1 MVEFAPKLINN
12 EENTFAPKLI
22 TDETTNRVTL
32 ENEPPPQTEESTFA
46 DIAQGVFS
54 GIIRGGA
61 VEPAK
66 TGLTLLQAKFG
77 GPDQAKELE
86 KTYQKFQEYTGLK
99 PDKTGGEVSER
110 ITGFLTSYLTLGKVL
125 KGAKS
130 LMGIKA
136 PPPSIGA
143 FRKLSPTQ
151 RVIQAGKTSFRG
163 GAAEFLSSPDGA
175 MTLSDSFDALPDALK
190 TDNEVKIDS
199 RDEAKRRLANKLKL
213 GTEATA
219 FGLAVE
225 AAFPVVGITV
235 KSASKL
241 NLPFQYKGYQ
251 LGVGGVVKGLSDGI
265 GFLGANINKALGR
278 LPERYLTSAGVTPKE
293 IYEQLQDTVAVTK
306 ADADKVANT
315 LSSFDRELKKV
326 VKAQGLFGR
335 GRLGIQEAHDNLY
348 DYLSGANVNALDQYG
363 QGVKT
368 AAKSLRT
375 QIDDMSDLIATDIG
389 RRIDLGEIDATRGQ
403 QLINTINEQKGSYIR
418 RVYEGA
424 FSKGETLADIKLK
437 PEYAESVR
445 KLAAR
450 FPEDENAV
458 ARATQVID
466 DAINDNA
473 VNLAIP
479 SEETVKSVAKGL
491 KFADNFFGR
500 KPLYEVMEGIFKDRD
515 KFLYGIPEF
524 RTLVKEIKDPVKVAI
539 RTIEDMSTTL
549 NASRLYSSLS
559 TQLKSTAEQG
569 LSSLRQGGRPL
580 IISGENLTD
589 TNSINFLRQN
599 GYVKLDEYVPQKPIG
614 SVLDDASDIIPTDVD
629 IEKMSI
635 FGGKYGALSG
645 DYVAPEIYNSL
656 TMPLRGNS
664 IFNDLLG
671 ITLQLKGLSQYS
683 KTVLNP
689 LAQVRNFMS
698 GPFFLL
704 ANGVVARNMNLGE
717 SMALT
722 FKKYDNL
729 SSEEFKKFF
738 DTFGRLGLRDENL
751 AIKEI
756 EEIAKD
762 GGKFNFLNAI
772 EKVPGA
778 KPLQKI
784 YMNTD
789 TYWKMNAFS
798 GEKAR
803 YSAAFNKAGIVV
815 DDIADELIAT
825 RIIKRPK
832 GEVLRDVDTLDV
844 LVGDIVKETM
854 PIYSRV
860 PEAIKLIR
868 KVPIVGA
875 FASFPAEIIRN
886 SANILAR
893 GVDEMSFIATP
904 EIVAKVGT
912 RAAKELEKQI
922 RAIGAQRIAGYISSA
937 FVVPKAIVSASAK
950 AAGISEEQLEEI
962 RINNLPEFMRGQ
974 LIAAL
979 SPITKDKRGDYNLE
993 YTSISYLM
1001 PYDFV
1006 LQPARA
1012 ALDAYNRKG
1021 FLDAQSATDIISS
1034 AFQAFGTFMEP
1045 FAGES
1050 LLAERIF
1057 DVTLRDG
1064 NTDTGIK
1071 VYSQGDSL
1079 GGKLK
1084 KGLVHVFN
1092 GLNPAIL
1099 ENTFFKPTARGPG
1112 GELSIEFGRTG
1123 KAFTQSIT
1131 GEILPTKTGVVYE
1144 GPAEALTTITGVRA
1158 LKANFNDSLY
1168 YKTNE
1173 YTKKRNA
1180 LRTDFNSYADD
1191 NDLTK
1196 QQIVAASNAAN
1207 NTLYKLQQ
1215 DMYRIIKGARD
1226 LGIDEATIYEMITE
1240 KGTMSKSE
1248 FQMISE
1254 GSFLPFNVTDDLVE
1268 RILRD
1273 RLIRNEPGPVRELPV
1288 DELLDAYENVLGKS
1302 LIGASDPKE
1311 SPTGVFDQKNE
1322 KPTFAPKL
1330 MQSQPVDTRPVTI
1343 NTFAPKLISPQT
1355 TSPSLLGGNIV
1366 DQAKNLEIL
1375 RRRTQ

>member
-1 MVEFAPKLINN
+1 MAEFAPKLINN
-12 EENTFAPKLI
+12 EEDTFAPKLI
-22 TDETTNRVTL
+22 TDGTDNKVTL
-32 ENEPPPQTEESTFA
+32 RKDPPPQTEESVFS
-46 DIAQGVFS
+46 DVAQGVFS
-54 GIIRGGA
+54 GILRGGV

-86 KTYQKFQEYTGLK
+86 KTYQKFQEYTGLQ
-99 PDKTGGEVSER
+99 PDQTGGKVAER
-110 ITGFLTSYLTLGKVL
+110 LTGFLTSYLTLGKVL

-130 LMGIKA
+130 LVGIKA

-163 GAAEFLSSPDGA
+163 GAAEFLSAPDGSL
-175 MTLSDSFDALPDALK
+175 TLSDSFDALPDGLK

-199 RDEAKRRLANKLKL
+199 RDEAKRRLSNKLKL

-225 AAFPVVGITV
+225 AAFPVVGVAV

-251 LGVGGVVKGLSDGI
+251 LGIGGVVKGLSDG
-265 GFLGANINKALGR
+265 LGYLGSTINKALGR
-278 LPERYLTSAGVTPKE
+278 LPERYLTSGGVAPKQ
-293 IYEQLQDTVAVTK
+293 IYEQIQDTAAVTK
-306 ADADKVANT
+306 SDADKIATT
-315 LSSFDRELKKV
+315 LSSFDTELKKV
-326 VKAQGLFGR
+326 IRGQGLFGR

-348 DYLSGANVNALDQYG
+348 DYLSGANINALDQYG
-363 QGVKT
+363 TGVKN

-375 QIDDMSDLIATDIG
+375 QMDDLSDLIATDIG
-389 RRIDLGEIDATRGQ
+389 KRIDLGELDPTRGQ
-403 QLINTINEQKGSYIR
+403 QLINIINEQKGSYIR
-418 RVYEGA
+418 RIYEGA

-437 PEYAESVR
+437 PEYAEAVR

-473 VNLAIP
+473 INLAIP
-479 SEETVKSVAKGL
+479 SDETVKSVAKGL
-491 KFADNFFGR
+491 KFADNVFGR
-500 KPLYEVMEGIFKDRD
+500 KPFYEVMEGLFKDRD
-515 KFLYGIPEF
+515 KFIYGIPEF
-524 RTLVKEIKDPVKVAI
+524 RTLVKEVKDPIKVVA
-539 RTIEDMSTTL
+539 RTIEDMSMTL

-559 TQLKSTAEQG
+559 NQLKTTAAEG
-569 LSSLRQGGRPL
+569 IASLRQGGRPL

-589 TNSINFLRQN
+589 QASINFLKQN
-599 GYVKLDEYVPQKPIG
+599 NYVKLDEYIPQKPIG
-614 SVLDDASDIIPTDVD
+614 SVVDDASDVVPTDVD
-629 IEKMSI
+629 IEKMSV
-635 FGGKYGALSG
+635 FGGKYGSLSG
-645 DYVAPEIYNSL
+645 DFVAPEVYNSL
-656 TMPLRGNS
+656 TIPLRGNS
-664 IFNDLLG
+664 IFNDILG
-671 ITLQLKGLSQYS
+671 MTLQLKGLSQYS

-689 LAQVRNFMS
+689 LAQVRNFAS
-698 GPFFLL
+698 GPFFIG
-704 ANGVVARNMNLGE
+704 ANGLIARNMNLGE

-729 SSEEFKKFF
+729 SSEEFKKFHE
-738 DTFGRLGLRDENL
+738 TFGKLGLRDENL

-762 GGKFNFLNAI
+762 GGKLNFLNAV

-778 KPLQKI
+778 KALQKI

-789 TYWKMNAFS
+789 TYWKMVAFS

-803 YSAAFNKAGIVV
+803 YSAAFNKAGINL
-815 DDIADELIAT
+815 DDIADDLIT
-825 RIIKRPK
+825 TNIIKRPK
-832 GEVLRDVDTLDV
+832 GEVLREVDTIDV
-844 LVGDIVKETM
+844 LAGDIVKETM

-860 PEAIKLIR
+860 PEAIKLVR
-868 KVPIVGA
+868 KIPVIGA

-893 GVDEMSFIATP
+893 GVDEMSFIASP
-904 EIVAKVGT
+904 QIVSKVGQ

-937 FVVPKAIVSASAK
+937 FVIPKAIVTASAK
-950 AAGISEEQLEEI
+950 AAGISEEQLEDI
-962 RINNLPEFMRGQ
+962 RVNNLPDFMKGQ

-979 SPITKDKRGDYNLE
+979 SPIKKDGKGDFSLE
-993 YTSISYLM
+993 YASLSYLM

-1021 FLDAQSATDIISS
+1021 VLDAQSATDIVSS
-1034 AFQAFGTFMEP
+1034 VFQAFGTFMEP

-1064 NTDTGIK
+1064 NTDSGIK

-1079 GGKLK
+1079 GGKMK

-1092 GLNPAIL
+1092 GLNPSIL

-1112 GELSIEFGRTG
+1112 GDLSIELGRTG

-1131 GEILPTKTGVVYE
+1131 GTLLPTKTGVVYE
-1144 GPAEALTTITGVRA
+1144 GPAEALTTLTGVRA
-1158 LKANFNDSLY
+1158 LKVNFNDSLY

-1173 YTKKRNA
+1173 YSKKRNT
-1180 LRTDFNSYADD
+1180 LRTDFNSFADD
-1191 NDLTK
+1191 NDLTTK
-1196 QQIVAASNAAN
+1196 DILSGYIAAN
-1207 NTLYKLQQ
+1207 NQLYRFQQ
-1215 DMYRIIKGARD
+1215 DMYRLIKGARD
-1226 LGIDEATIYEMITE
+1226 IGMDEASIYQMITE
-1240 KGTMSKSE
+1240 KGKMSKDE
-1248 FQMISE
+1248 YQMISQ
-1254 GSFLPFNVTDDLVE
+1254 GFFMPFNVTDDLIT

-1288 DELLDAYENVLGKS
+1288 NEMLDEYQKVLGKS
-1302 LIGASDPKE
+1302 LIGSSDPKE
-1311 SPTGVFDQKNE
+1311 TETGLFDQKTDTS
-1322 KPTFAPKL
+1322 TF
-1330 MQSQPVDTRPVTI
+1330 V
-1343 NTFAPKLISPQT
+1343 PKLIQNEATNNRPLTIKNFVPKPINTQT

-1366 DQAKNLEIL
+1366 DQAKNMEIL
-1375 RRRTQ
+1375 QRRNQ